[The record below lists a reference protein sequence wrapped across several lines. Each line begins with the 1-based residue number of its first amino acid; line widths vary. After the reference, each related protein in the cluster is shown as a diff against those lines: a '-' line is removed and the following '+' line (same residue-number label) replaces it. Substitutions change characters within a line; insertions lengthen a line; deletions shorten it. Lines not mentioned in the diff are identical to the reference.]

1 MPSLPARLIARARLD
16 VDERRARLLA
26 LGLEIFGRRG
36 YDSISIDDIAH
47 RAGMSRG
54 LLYHYFR
61 NKRGFYVET
70 IRFAAEQLRERIHPD
85 PGLPPRQRLERGIA
99 AYLDYVADYA
109 DAYTTLVRGGGAG
122 DDDEVRAIIEATRTG
137 IIADMVER
145 IGVEGETPLVR
156 VALRGWLGM
165 VEFCAIEW
173 LERRREVSREQL
185 IAVLLASCEAALKLA
200 IGEEAAVFHEG

>member
-70 IRFAAEQLRERIHPD
+70 IRFAAEQLRERIQPD
-85 PGLPPRQRLERGIA
+85 PGLAPRERLERGIA
-99 AYLDYVADYA
+99 AYLDYVGDYA

-122 DDDEVRAIIEATRTG
+122 DDDEVRAIVERTRTG
-137 IIADMVER
+137 IISDMVEG
-145 IGVEGETPLVR
+145 IGAEGQAPVVR

-173 LERRREVSREQL
+173 LERRAEVSREEL
-185 IAVLLASCEAALKLA
+185 IAVLMAACEAALKVA
-200 IGEEAAVFHEG
+200 IGERAGVFAE